1 MLAEYCGTLPGRE
14 TVLQSCMNLLLVHL
28 FRKLAV
34 VQGDDTP
41 DILLQIAR
49 YIEEN
54 PNADLSLPTLAKK
67 RFYNPSY
74 FSPISAAPSRRPSAP
89 LFPITSGIGRS
100 PVPLPSSTSENFPQ
114 KRLPSGAAF
123 PPPPPFTVRMQKR
136 AGRIFRLSRE
146 EKNKISR
153 VSDTRDKK
161 SPGGEHGT

>member
-67 RFYNPSY
+67 CFYNPSY
-74 FSPISAAPSRRPSAP
+74 FSRAFKKTFGTSLSDYVRDRKISSALT
-89 LFPITSGIGRS
+89 LFDDGELSAEEIAERCGFSSATSFYRAHAKARG
-100 PVPLPSSTSENFPQ
+100 ENFP
-114 KRLPSGAAF
+114 PI
-123 PPPPPFTVRMQKR
+123 
-136 AGRIFRLSRE
+136 AGR
-146 EKNKISR
+146 
-153 VSDTRDKK
+153 KK
-161 SPGGEHGT
+161 